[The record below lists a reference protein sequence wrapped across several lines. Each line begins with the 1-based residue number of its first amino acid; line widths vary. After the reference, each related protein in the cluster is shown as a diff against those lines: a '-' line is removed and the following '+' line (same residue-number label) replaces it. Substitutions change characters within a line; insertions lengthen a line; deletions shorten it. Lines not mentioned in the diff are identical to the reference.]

1 LTYQSETA
9 RVFIATIGGVEA
21 VVKVMESFP
30 KCQALQECACV
41 ALGNLAT
48 CNLGQ
53 KSAVKSGG
61 LLQLLLAA
69 INNHLD
75 SAKVCEFGCFALYNI
90 VKESKKH
97 IELLISMGGATAVA
111 KVRKEWPDDDDVQTD
126 VQRLAKLIGREMTSW
141 ADKE

>member
-1 LTYQSETA
+1 
-9 RVFIATIGGVEA
+9 
-21 VVKVMESFP
+21 
-30 KCQALQECACV
+30 
-41 ALGNLAT
+41 
-48 CNLGQ
+48 
-53 KSAVKSGG
+53 